1 MKKIGIVLVVL
12 LVFISCEKPSDC
24 VESTGDIFVK
34 EVEVT
39 AFNRLEVHPGI
50 AVVITEGTEYKVQIQ
65 TGENLMENIEVRQ
78 EGTNLILRD
87 NTTCNWVREFGQTT
101 VYITAPNLDE
111 IYSKTERTI
120 STNGAL
126 TFDLK
131 IVSFDSNADGLEG
144 AGTGDFIMQFNSA
157 NLEINSNN
165 VSRFYLSGTISNLAT
180 FNFYAGDSRIE
191 AENLI
196 AQKIHVFHRG
206 TNDMTVFP
214 VQSITGNLYSTGNL
228 ICKNY
233 PVTPPNIT
241 TYYQGQ
247 VIFN

>member
-1 MKKIGIVLVVL
+1 MKKIGIFLVVL
-12 LVFISCEKPSDC
+12 LAFISCEKPSDC
-24 VESTGDIFVK
+24 VESTGDIIVK
-34 EVEVT
+34 DVEVT

-101 VYITAPNLDE
+101 VYITVIDLDE

-165 VSRFYLSGTISNLAT
+165 VSRFFLSGTISNLAT
-180 FNFYAGDSRIE
+180 FNFFAGDSRIE

-196 AQKIHVFHRG
+196 AQNIHVFHRG

-233 PVTPPNIT
+233 PVTPPNIP